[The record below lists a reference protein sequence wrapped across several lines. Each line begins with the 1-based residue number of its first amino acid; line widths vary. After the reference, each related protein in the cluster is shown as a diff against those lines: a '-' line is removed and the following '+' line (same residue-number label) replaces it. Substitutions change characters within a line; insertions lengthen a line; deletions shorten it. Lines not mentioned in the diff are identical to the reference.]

1 MQKEQFDITG
11 MTCSACST
19 RVEKSVAKLP
29 GIKEVSVNLLKN
41 SMVASYDESVLDTTG
56 IVQAVEK
63 AGYGAIPKASAQ
75 NKSRTTTPAAKPEV
89 STAQAEYKQMKQ
101 RLLLS
106 ALFTIPLFYISM
118 GHMMG
123 WPLPSSLLGMENA
136 ISFAFTQFL
145 LLIPVVFINFKYY
158 RMGFKTLFHG
168 SPNMDSLIAIG
179 SSAAIVYGI
188 YAVYKIGIGFGHG
201 DMATVHS
208 FMMDLYFESAGMIL
222 TLITLGK
229 TLEAR
234 AKGKTSDAI
243 TKLMNLAP
251 KTATVESVPVDGIV
265 IEGFS
270 SVDESALT
278 GESIPVEK
286 HIGDKVIGATTSKS
300 GYFKMQATKVG
311 DDTTLAQIVRLV
323 DEATSSK
330 APIAKLADKVS
341 GVFVPVVIS
350 IALIAVIVWLL
361 LGYGFEFALS
371 IGISVLVISCPCALG
386 LATPTAIMVGTGKGA
401 SNGILIKSAEALETA
416 HSIDTV
422 VLDKTGTITQGTPVV
437 TNMLCK
443 EGVPQKELLQIA
455 ASLEKM
461 SEHPL
466 ADAIVAEAEK
476 ADLSFL
482 PVDGFKQIPGQGLVG
497 QIGNE
502 TCLAGNRR
510 LMAANGING
519 GALLQL
525 GEKMAVDG
533 KTPLFFARGGQFIGV
548 IAVADVVKPTS
559 KQAIAE
565 LTGMGIEVV
574 MLTGDNAKTAE
585 AIRRQVGV
593 DRVVA
598 EVFPQDKEKEIRR
611 LQSAGK
617 KVAMVGDGINDA
629 PALARADVGIAIGA
643 GTDVA
648 IESADIVLMKS
659 DLLDVSTAIQL
670 SKAVIR
676 NIKQNLF
683 WAFIYNI
690 IGIPVAAGVFYLPFA
705 LKLNPMIGAFAMSFS
720 SVFVVSNALRL
731 RWFKAKHQANTELD
745 SDPMYEQTTVKEER
759 KGAIHME
766 KVLNIEGM
774 VCGMCVKHVDKALRD
789 IQGIKDVAVHLESKS
804 AQVQLDQDV
813 PDAVLKAAIEDA
825 GYQLVS
831 IQ

>member
-41 SMVASYDESVLDTTG
+41 SMVASYDESVLDTAG

-89 STAQAEYKQMKQ
+89 STAQVEYKQMKQ

-188 YAVYKIGIGFGHG
+188 YAIYKIGIGFGHG

-251 KTATVESVPVDGIV
+251 KTATVERDGKELQVSVEEVQLGETLIVKAGESVPVDGIV

-300 GYFKMQATKVG
+300 GYFKMKKNKFEFIIDSEFQS
-311 DDTTLAQIVRLV
+311 QIPALTDEEFQQLEENILSEGEVLSPLIVWGNILV
-323 DEATSSK
+323 DGHNRYKILQQHPEIPYTTRSISCTCETREDVLAWICKHQLGRRNLTPEQKKFLIGKQYHSEKSTRGGNHGNQYTQVANCQIDNLPSVENTTERIAKENNVSPSFVIRAEQFMKTVELMEKYCPGIQEEILSGKLKLSQREAT
-330 APIAKLADKVS
+330 IIR
-341 GVFVPVVIS
+341 G
-350 IALIAVIVWLL
+350 
-361 LGYGFEFALS
+361 
-371 IGISVLVISCPCALG
+371 
-386 LATPTAIMVGTGKGA
+386 TPT
-401 SNGILIKSAEALETA
+401 EALP
-416 HSIDTV
+416 TV
-422 VLDKTGTITQGTPVV
+422 VSMWREEKLNGKPDDSADTYE
-437 TNMLCK
+437 NS
-443 EGVPQKELLQIA
+443 ELL
-455 ASLEKM
+455 SK
-461 SEHPL
+461 
-466 ADAIVAEAEK
+466 VAENNFSTAATSK
-476 ADLSFL
+476 IQTADPLS
-482 PVDGFKQIPGQGLVG
+482 
-497 QIGNE
+497 E
-502 TCLAGNRR
+502 NRPFISSGKR
-510 LMAANGING
+510 STE
-519 GALLQL
+519 LQTIREL
-525 GEKMAVDG
+525 GEKMATVDHVADAEG
-533 KTPLFFARGGQFIGV
+533 MFSEINSASDSFIFRLEQCFALYPDFLTNVEIEAKV
-548 IAVADVVKPTS
+548 IAALQK
-559 KQAIAE
+559 AE
-565 LTGMGIEVV
+565 SYI
-574 MLTGDNAKTAE
+574 
-585 AIRRQVGV
+585 
-593 DRVVA
+593 
-598 EVFPQDKEKEIRR
+598 
-611 LQSAGK
+611 
-617 KVAMVGDGINDA
+617 
-629 PALARADVGIAIGA
+629 
-643 GTDVA
+643 
-648 IESADIVLMKS
+648 
-659 DLLDVSTAIQL
+659 
-670 SKAVIR
+670 
-676 NIKQNLF
+676 
-683 WAFIYNI
+683 
-690 IGIPVAAGVFYLPFA
+690 
-705 LKLNPMIGAFAMSFS
+705 
-720 SVFVVSNALRL
+720 
-731 RWFKAKHQANTELD
+731 
-745 SDPMYEQTTVKEER
+745 
-759 KGAIHME
+759 
-766 KVLNIEGM
+766 
-774 VCGMCVKHVDKALRD
+774 
-789 IQGIKDVAVHLESKS
+789 VHLKEQHHQHLLE
-804 AQVQLDQDV
+804 ATNRQ
-813 PDAVLKAAIEDA
+813 
-825 GYQLVS
+825 
-831 IQ
+831 